1 MRKNVRIPLSVPVTT
16 MHAPTTPVSLSL
28 PVVSVDR
35 LLDTTGSPLATP
47 HLHPEAADALLK
59 LAERSQRG
67 VAMHLEF
74 VVPAQD
80 SHRTDEVRQ
89 ALATHFQQSE
99 TELSH
104 RLKSILRQGRVAAI
118 VGLVFVA
125 AVLGIVQV
133 ITRVESLNFTHT
145 AVESL
150 TIIAW
155 VALWRPAELLLY
167 EHWPVRRQRQL
178 ARRLAQ
184 ARITLRIR

>member
-1 MRKNVRIPLSVPVTT
+1 MT
-16 MHAPTTPVSLSL
+16 MPATDSPVSLRL

-47 HLHPEAADALLK
+47 HLHPEAAEALLK
-59 LAERSQRG
+59 LAERAPRG
-67 VAMHLEF
+67 AAMQLEF
-74 VVPAQD
+74 TVPAQD
-80 SHRTDEVRQ
+80 SHRTEEVRQ
-89 ALATHFQQSE
+89 ALASHFQQIE
-99 TELSH
+99 TEQTHLLHST
-104 RLKSILRQGRVAAI
+104 LRQGRVAAI

-125 AVLGIVQV
+125 VVLAMAQI
-133 ITRVESLNFTHT
+133 ITRIESLNYTHA

-167 EHWPVRRQRQL
+167 DHWPVRRHRQL

-184 ARITLRIR
+184 ARTTLRAR

>member
-1 MRKNVRIPLSVPVTT
+1 MRKNVRIPLSCLVTT
-16 MHAPTTPVSLSL
+16 MYATNTPVCLSL

-67 VAMHLEF
+67 VAMQLEF

-80 SHRTDEVRQ
+80 SHRTDEVRR

-133 ITRVESLNFTHT
+133 ITRMESLNFTHT

-184 ARITLRIR
+184 AHITLRAR

>member
-1 MRKNVRIPLSVPVTT
+1 
-16 MHAPTTPVSLSL
+16 MHATDTPTSLSL

-47 HLHPEAADALLK
+47 HLHPEAAEALLK
-59 LAERSQRG
+59 LAERAPRG
-67 VAMHLEF
+67 AAMQLEF
-74 VVPAQD
+74 TVPEAD
-80 SHRTDEVRQ
+80 SHRTDEVRH
-89 ALATHFQQSE
+89 ALQSHFQQIE
-99 TELSH
+99 GELAH
-104 RLKSILRQGRVAAI
+104 RLQSILRQGRVAAI

-125 AVLGIVQV
+125 AVLAMVQI
-133 ITRVESLNFTHT
+133 ITHIESLNYTHA

-167 EHWPVRRQRQL
+167 DHWPVRRQRQL

-184 ARITLRIR
+184 ARVTLRVR

>member
-1 MRKNVRIPLSVPVTT
+1 
-16 MHAPTTPVSLSL
+16 MHISDTPISLSL

-47 HLHPEAADALLK
+47 HLHPEASDALLK
-59 LAERSQRG
+59 LAERSPRG
-67 VAMHLEF
+67 AAMQLEF
-74 VVPAQD
+74 VVPPQD
-80 SHRTDEVRQ
+80 SHRSDEVRH
-89 ALATHFQQSE
+89 ALATHFQQIE

-104 RLKSILRQGRVAAI
+104 RLQSILREGRVAAI
-118 VGLVFVA
+118 IGFAFVA
-125 AVLGIVQV
+125 AVLGIVQI
-133 ITRVESLNFTHT
+133 ITRVETLNFTHT

-167 EHWPVRRQRQL
+167 DHWPVRRQRQL

-184 ARITLRIR
+184 ARITLRAR

>member
-1 MRKNVRIPLSVPVTT
+1 MAWFSTVEKGLV
-16 MHAPTTPVSLSL
+16 
-28 PVVSVDR
+28 
-35 LLDTTGSPLATP
+35 
-47 HLHPEAADALLK
+47 AA
-59 LAERSQRG
+59 S
-67 VAMHLEF
+67 
-74 VVPAQD
+74 
-80 SHRTDEVRQ
+80 
-89 ALATHFQQSE
+89 
-99 TELSH
+99 
-104 RLKSILRQGRVAAI
+104 LRQGRITAI

>member
-1 MRKNVRIPLSVPVTT
+1 MRKNARIPLSVPVTT

-67 VAMHLEF
+67 VAMQLEF

-133 ITRVESLNFTHT
+133 ITRVESL
-145 AVESL
+145 

-184 ARITLRIR
+184 ARITLRAR

>member
-1 MRKNVRIPLSVPVTT
+1 MRKNDRIPLSVPVTT
-16 MHAPTTPVSLSL
+16 MHAPTSPVSLSL

-67 VAMHLEF
+67 VAMQLEF

>member
-16 MHAPTTPVSLSL
+16 MHAPTPPVSLSL

-67 VAMHLEF
+67 VAMQLEF

-118 VGLVFVA
+118 VGLVFAA

>member
-1 MRKNVRIPLSVPVTT
+1 
-16 MHAPTTPVSLSL
+16 MHATDTTTSLSL

-47 HLHPEAADALLK
+47 HLHPEAAEALLK
-59 LAERSQRG
+59 LAERAPRSA
-67 VAMHLEF
+67 AMHLEF
-74 VVPAQD
+74 TVPEAD
-80 SHRTDEVRQ
+80 SHRTDEVRH
-89 ALATHFQQSE
+89 ALQSHFQQIE
-99 TELSH
+99 GELAH
-104 RLKSILRQGRVAAI
+104 RLQSILRQGRVAAI

-125 AVLGIVQV
+125 AVLAMVQI
-133 ITRVESLNFTHT
+133 ITHIESLNYTHA

-167 EHWPVRRQRQL
+167 DHWPVRRQRQL

-184 ARITLRIR
+184 AWVTLRVR

>member
-1 MRKNVRIPLSVPVTT
+1 MYATN
-16 MHAPTTPVSLSL
+16 TPVCLSL

-67 VAMHLEF
+67 VAMQLEF

-80 SHRTDEVRQ
+80 SHRTDEVRR

-184 ARITLRIR
+184 AHITLRAR